1 MKKILTIIILLL
13 LIFFLV
19 YQLKNQ
25 RGIDLFE
32 SFSLSENLPVKTLN
46 KPKKPEPIIDTHDS
60 QGIIIQENFEDG
72 LVTSGWEELWTR
84 EPGTVI
90 RRIIQDQE
98 GGSKYLFVRNLGHQD
113 WAIQHDKL
121 IAVSYNDNLYYEVR
135 IKTTDEAKAGLSVVL
150 YDQDKQVLDW
160 TYAAEMVKQQ
170 NEWTKMKNSFLIP
183 EGVKFIRIR
192 LTGSGKGKIYAD
204 DILFKKIK
212 RLEKDNKQDQSPGF
226 SFKASLI
233 K

>member
-1 MKKILTIIILLL
+1 MKKILTIIILVLFF
-13 LIFFLV
+13 FFLV
-19 YQLKNQ
+19 YQLKNL
-25 RGIDLFE
+25 RGVDLFE
-32 SFSLSENLPVKTLN
+32 SFSLSETLPVKTLD

-60 QGIIIQENFEDG
+60 QGIIIQEDFEDG
-72 LVTSGWEELWTR
+72 LVTGGWENLWTR
-84 EPGTVI
+84 DPGTVI
-90 RRIIQDQE
+90 RRITQDE
-98 GGSKYLFVRNLGHQD
+98 EEGSKHLFVRNLGHQD

-121 IAVSYNDNLYYEVR
+121 ISVSDNDNLYYQAR
-135 IKTTDEAKAGLSVVL
+135 IKTTDDARAGLSVVL
-150 YDQDKQVLDW
+150 YDQDKQVLEW
-160 TYAAEMVKQQ
+160 MYAAKMVKQQ
-170 NEWTKMKNSFLIP
+170 NKWTKLKNSFLIP

-226 SFKASLI
+226 SFKASLS